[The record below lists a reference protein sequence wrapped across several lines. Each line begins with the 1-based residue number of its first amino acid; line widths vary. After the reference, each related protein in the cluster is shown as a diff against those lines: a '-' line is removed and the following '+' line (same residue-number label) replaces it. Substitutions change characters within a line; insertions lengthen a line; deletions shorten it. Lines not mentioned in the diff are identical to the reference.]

1 MKLLFLNIRIFC
13 ITLNL
18 KKQKYWKKEQQGF
31 ATRKK
36 TWNFWRQMY
45 SIMTMLQMVWNT
57 SDKPDILAVPGTS
70 VASCNAV
77 ETFGKRKKTFTK
89 R

>member
-1 MKLLFLNIRIFC
+1 
-13 ITLNL
+13 
-18 KKQKYWKKEQQGF
+18 
-31 ATRKK
+31 
-36 TWNFWRQMY
+36 MY